1 MPPSA
6 SEQSMSSTYSFPSY
20 IFDSHTRAAS
30 TPQGLHDT
38 VNSSCVDPT
47 TLRWE
52 VDSKDER
59 LSLSAGLNQS
69 IPTSNSSRSSKSQ
82 NHHLLEVSEPD
93 RLGSLS
99 PLSEYIEIRGVPVR
113 VVEGDLDVEIEGLD
127 TELALLDDQHNESL
141 INFSFSDWSAAS
153 NISQKSFHSR
163 FLKSLQPLP
172 PLELRVATILLDP
185 QLSPLNKT
193 KSRPSEPDVTK
204 SDQYDLA
211 KKVEVEVRMEEEV
224 EVVGM
229 DSAPCLRGPRIDC
242 RFWGDD
248 NDNDNGDNKYAT
260 VCAVENDN
268 SNRNHHVVS
277 PRNECNSRIFDPMK
291 NTYSMKIR
299 ADDSELD
306 SSIPVTIAHAE
317 MNVDA
322 DVLYQE
328 SCMYDCPLPQSP
340 VTPLQMYSLM
350 PVRAD
355 MLSNMT
361 AYSQLDG
368 DNSSILNLLE
378 WAEYNTLVPLPPPPN
393 SLVKESQKIPK
404 CLDESMKW
412 NDTWNTDKSTNSQ
425 SNLSC
430 MRYDKLPSS
439 LDTSNLSDAQPLI
452 WNDIA
457 PSMSSNTSSYPEDII
472 SATSSRAVCV
482 RILTDKSSPRAGSCC
497 RSDDNTICVD
507 RKNRYRDTICFQ
519 NDDNPEVNCI
529 PVSQATFVRA
539 LVTTLV
545 TGFQSIA
552 VTSVQPSMPAPPCH
566 EDNYYDYHGGDTYNT
581 TLYGG
586 RSALELT
593 AFSCHLVNTFRADV
607 CTALEV
613 YDLLLAELLSHTMT
627 SSTAGKYIESK
638 SNPFDL
644 FRGDRLDVMT
654 KNLNATRV
662 LMVKVSQTI
671 IN

>member
-1 MPPSA
+1 
-6 SEQSMSSTYSFPSY
+6 MSSTYSFPSY
-20 IFDSHTRAAS
+20 IFDSHTGAAS

-38 VNSSCVDPT
+38 INGSCVDPT
-47 TLRWE
+47 ALRWE
-52 VDSKDER
+52 IDSKDER
-59 LSLSAGLNQS
+59 YLSLSAGPNQS
-69 IPTSNSSRSSKSQ
+69 MPTSHSSRSSKSR
-82 NHHLLEVSEPD
+82 NHHLLEVSDPD

-113 VVEGDLDVEIEGLD
+113 VIEGDVEVEIEGLD

-172 PLELRVATILLDP
+172 PLELRAATILLDP

-193 KSRPSEPDVTK
+193 KSRPSEPDITK

-211 KKVEVEVRMEEEV
+211 KKVEVEVEGRV

-229 DSAPCLRGPRIDC
+229 DSAPCLKGPRIDC
-242 RFWGDD
+242 RFWGDG
-248 NDNDNGDNKYAT
+248 NDNDNVDNNYAT
-260 VCAVENDN
+260 LSAVENKN
-268 SNRNHHVVS
+268 SDMNHHVVS
-277 PRNECNSRIFDPMK
+277 TVRNECNSRILDPVV
-291 NTYSMKIR
+291 NSYSMKIR
-299 ADDSELD
+299 TDDLEFDGSNLV
-306 SSIPVTIAHAE
+306 SGANAK

-322 DVLYQE
+322 DVMYQE
-328 SCMYDCPLPQSP
+328 SYMYDCPLPQAP

-361 AYSQLDG
+361 AYSQLEG
-368 DNSSILNLLE
+368 DNSNILNLLE
-378 WAEYNTLVPLPPPPN
+378 WSEYNSLIPLPPPPN
-393 SLVKESQKIPK
+393 SVAKESQKKIPK
-404 CLDESMKW
+404 CLDENMKW
-412 NDTWNTDKSTNSQ
+412 NDTWNTDKSTTNSQ

-439 LDTSNLSDAQPLI
+439 LDISNLSDAQPLV

-482 RILTDKSSPRAGSCC
+482 RILTDKSSPRVGSCC
-497 RSDDNTICVD
+497 HSDDNTICVD
-507 RKNRYRDTICFQ
+507 RKNRYRDTICFK
-519 NDDNPEVNCI
+519 NDDNLENNCV
-529 PVSQATFVRA
+529 PVSQATFVRS

-552 VTSVQPSMPAPPCH
+552 ATSVQPSMSMPPPCH
-566 EDNYYDYHGGDTYNT
+566 GDNYYDCHGGDTYNT

-662 LMVKVSQTI
+662 LMVKVS
-671 IN
+671 

>member
-1 MPPSA
+1 
-6 SEQSMSSTYSFPSY
+6 MSSTYSFPSY
-20 IFDSHTRAAS
+20 IFDSHTGAAS
-30 TPQGLHDT
+30 TPHGLHDT
-38 VNSSCVDPT
+38 VNGSCVDPT

-52 VDSKDER
+52 IDSKDER
-59 LSLSAGLNQS
+59 LLSLSVGPNQS
-69 IPTSNSSRSSKSQ
+69 IPTSRSSRSSKSR
-82 NHHLLEVSEPD
+82 NHHLLEVSDPD

-113 VVEGDLDVEIEGLD
+113 VLEGDVEVEIEGLD

-193 KSRPSEPDVTK
+193 KSRPSEPDITK
-204 SDQYDLA
+204 YDQYDLA
-211 KKVEVEVRMEEEV
+211 KQVEVEVEGRV

-229 DSAPCLRGPRIDC
+229 DSAPCLKGPRIDC

-248 NDNDNGDNKYAT
+248 NENDNGDNNYVT
-260 VCAVENDN
+260 VSAVENNN
-268 SNRNHHVVS
+268 SDRNHHVVS
-277 PRNECNSRIFDPMK
+277 ATRNECNSRILDPLK

-299 ADDSELD
+299 AEDSELD
-306 SSIPVTIAHAE
+306 SSNLVSGVNAE
-317 MNVDA
+317 MSVEA
-322 DVLYQE
+322 DVMYQE
-328 SCMYDCPLPQSP
+328 SCMYDCPLPQAP
-340 VTPLQMYSLM
+340 ITPLQMYSLM

-361 AYSQLDG
+361 AYSHLDG

-378 WAEYNTLVPLPPPPN
+378 WSEYNSLMPLPPPPN
-393 SLVKESQKIPK
+393 SVIKESQKKIHN
-404 CLDESMKW
+404 LDESMKW
-412 NDTWNTDKSTNSQ
+412 NDTWNTDKSTTISQ

-439 LDTSNLSDAQPLI
+439 LDISNLSDAQPLI

-472 SATSSRAVCV
+472 SATSSRAMCV
-482 RILTDKSSPRAGSCC
+482 QILTDKSSPRVDSCC

-507 RKNRYRDTICFQ
+507 RNNRYRDTICFK
-519 NDDNPEVNCI
+519 NDDNLEADCI
-529 PVSQATFVRA
+529 PVSQATFVRS

-552 VTSVQPSMPAPPCH
+552 VTSVQPSMSMPPPCH
-566 EDNYYDYHGGDTYNT
+566 EDNYYECHGGDTYNT

-662 LMVKVSQTI
+662 LMVKVS
-671 IN
+671 